1 VRHIAP
7 ADFRAG
13 SHLRLV
19 LENMIEEIAN
29 KIVDSHVREL
39 ESVTVRAP
47 KHSV

>member
-1 VRHIAP
+1 
-7 ADFRAG
+7 
-13 SHLRLV
+13 
-19 LENMIEEIAN
+19 MIEEIAN